1 MTPALMSTAKLA
13 EHLSVS
19 ESYIRNRRDEGDWVE
34 GVHWVYLNP
43 TSRQAGIRY
52 LPDLCLNWI
61 LTQSQPQKHHSFV
74 QAYHQKHIELV

>member
-19 ESYIRNRRDEGDWVE
+19 ESYIRDRRDEGDWVE
-34 GVHWVYLNP
+34 GVHWFYLNP
-43 TSRQAGIRY
+43 TSKQSGIRY

-61 LTQSQPQKHHSFV
+61 LTQSQPHKHQNFV
-74 QAYHQKHIELV
+74 QAYHQKHLELV